1 MHASSRTT
9 FIVGTAAIF
18 PVGKTLANIN
28 ISNSQAI
35 SITTGGGSAGSSPGS
50 TCVTTTGKATTAS
63 THLSRV
69 GSKDKQEC
77 GKHERNQRNIS
88 FLPLLGGG
96 GGGAGECRFFVH
108 HDNVVVVLVR
118 FVSDPFFGLLC
129 LFRFDSR
136 LRRKNDFIR
145 IVWVT
150 GDGASHFVDGMLL

>member
-96 GGGAGECRFFVH
+96 GGGGGAGECRFFVH
-108 HDNVVVVLVR
+108 HDNVVVVSVR
-118 FVSDPFFGLLC
+118 FVSDPFRFVI
-129 LFRFDSR
+129 LFRLCFDFVSTYCS
-136 LRRKNDFIR
+136 LKSLFFIFSEFTFH
-145 IVWVT
+145 V
-150 GDGASHFVDGMLL
+150 

>member
-96 GGGAGECRFFVH
+96 GGGGGGAGECRFFVH

-118 FVSDPFFGLLC
+118 FVSDPFRFVI
-129 LFRFDSR
+129 LFRLRFDFVSTYCSCR
-136 LRRKNDFIR
+136 HKIDFIR
-145 IVWVT
+145 IEIP
-150 GDGASHFVDGMLL
+150 SLQFY

>member
-96 GGGAGECRFFVH
+96 GGGGGAGECRFFVH
-108 HDNVVVVLVR
+108 HDNVVVVSVR
-118 FVSDPFFGLLC
+118 FVSDPFRFVI
-129 LFRFDSR
+129 LFRLRFDFVSTYCS
-136 LRRKNDFIR
+136 LKSLFFIFSEFTFH
-145 IVWVT
+145 V
-150 GDGASHFVDGMLL
+150 

>member
-96 GGGAGECRFFVH
+96 GAGECRFFVH
-108 HDNVVVVLVR
+108 HDNVVVVSVR
-118 FVSDPFFGLLC
+118 FVSDPFRFVI
-129 LFRFDSR
+129 LFRLRFD
-136 LRRKNDFIR
+136 
-145 IVWVT
+145 
-150 GDGASHFVDGMLL
+150 LL